1 MDRKPAEQSFK
12 QEESLVTCQ
21 TTQGAEI
28 RGTLLRISRHLAVF
42 EIYNAQL
49 VLRLSEVLKDFRV
62 LVAGRPSYL
71 GDAVLSSVVHTG
83 TMLVCEVTLQDAWIE
98 AESFAS
104 LTDREHLRAGF
115 EDFMRQWE
123 KSYRIDPQYKLLV
136 ADMHSYLSDMRL
148 WLDQVELGVRAA
160 PSGDRSQLEREIV
173 SELAK
178 PVVPAM
184 NSLFQKFET
193 LVEAIPAE
201 DRPAH
206 HSYIKKHIHPLV
218 LCSPFA
224 YRTFHKP
231 LGYAGDYEMVNM
243 LLRDPQEGG
252 SIFAKVLNT
261 WFIGQPPAE
270 AHRNRIQ
277 YLTQKLVLET
287 TRVRNEGR
295 DARIY
300 NLGCGPAQEIQ
311 DFLSNQEIS
320 DWAQFVLL
328 DFNDETLQHAQGVIE
343 GVKKRYQRRTP
354 IQWVKKSVVQLLKAG
369 AKVQT
374 SSLENKHDFIYCAGL
389 FDYLPDR
396 VCKDLMN
403 IFYAMLAP
411 GGLLLTTNVDTS
423 NPIRHMLDFVLEWR
437 LIYRN
442 GRQMLS
448 LKPDDV
454 PPENVAVSS
463 DSTGVNVFLEVRRPP
478 L

>member
-1 MDRKPAEQSFK
+1 
-12 QEESLVTCQ
+12 
-21 TTQGAEI
+21 
-28 RGTLLRISRHLAVF
+28 
-42 EIYNAQL
+42 
-49 VLRLSEVLKDFRV
+49 
-62 LVAGRPSYL
+62 
-71 GDAVLSSVVHTG
+71 VVHTG
-83 TMLVCEVTLQDAWIE
+83 TMLVCEATLEDAWIDP
-98 AESFAS
+98 ESFAS
-104 LTDREHLRAGF
+104 LTDREHLRVAF
-115 EDFMRQWE
+115 ESFMRQWE
-123 KSYRIDPQYKLLV
+123 KTYRVNPEYKLLV
-136 ADMHSYLSDMRL
+136 ADMHTYLSDMRL

-160 PSGDRSQLEREIV
+160 PTGDRLQLEREIV
-173 SELAK
+173 SELSK

-184 NSLFQKFET
+184 NSLFGRFET
-193 LVEAIPAE
+193 LVESIPLE
-201 DRPAH
+201 ERPAH
-206 HSYIKKHIHPLV
+206 HSYIKKLIHPLV

-243 LLRDPQEGG
+243 LLRDPQEGS
-252 SIFAKVLNT
+252 SIFAKVLNV

-270 AHRNRIQ
+270 AHRNRIR
-277 YLTQKLVLET
+277 YLTQKLVEET
-287 TRVRNEGR
+287 ARSKAEGR
-295 DARIY
+295 TARIY
-300 NLGCGPAQEIQ
+300 NLGCGPAQEVQ
-311 DFLSNQEIS
+311 DFFANQELA

-374 SSLENKHDFIYCAGL
+374 SSLENKHDFVYCAGL

-411 GGLLLTTNVDTS
+411 GGLLVATNVDTS
-423 NPIRHMLDFVLEWR
+423 NPIRHMLDYVLEWR
-437 LIYRN
+437 LIYRK
-442 GRQMLS
+442 GRQMLP

-454 PPENVAVSS
+454 PLENVSVCS
-463 DSTGVNVFLEVRRPP
+463 DSTGVNVFLEVRKPA

>member
-1 MDRKPAEQSFK
+1 MDRKPAEQILK
-12 QEESLVTCQ
+12 DNESLITCQ
-21 TTQGAEI
+21 ATQGTEV
-28 RGTLLRISRHLAVF
+28 RGTLLRITRHLAVF
-42 EIYNAQL
+42 EIYNTQL
-49 VLRLSEVLKDFRV
+49 VLRLSEVLTDFRV
-62 LVAGRPSYL
+62 LLCGRPAYF
-71 GDAVLSSVVHTG
+71 GRAVLSSVVHTG
-83 TMLVCEVTLQDAWIE
+83 TVLVCEATLEDAWID
-98 AESFAS
+98 ADGYSA

-123 KSYRIDPQYKLLV
+123 NTYRVVPEYKLLV
-136 ADMHSYLSDMRL
+136 ADMHTYLSDMRL
-148 WLDQVELGVRAA
+148 WLDQVELAVRAA
-160 PSGDRSQLEREIV
+160 PSGDRLQLERDAV
-173 SELAK
+173 AELSR

-184 NSLFQKFET
+184 NSLFEKFET
-193 LVEAIPAE
+193 LVESIPK
-201 DRPAH
+201 DQRPAH
-206 HSYIKKHIHPLV
+206 HSYIKRHIHPLV

-243 LLRDPQEGG
+243 LLRDPQEGS
-252 SIFAKVLNT
+252 SIFAKILNV

-270 AHRNRIQ
+270 AHRNRIR
-277 YLTQKLVLET
+277 YLTQKLVEET
-287 TRVRNEGR
+287 ARARAEGR
-295 DARIY
+295 TARIY
-300 NLGCGPAQEIQ
+300 NLGCGPAQEVQ
-311 DFLSNQEIS
+311 DFFANQELA

-343 GVKKRYQRRTP
+343 GVKRRYQRRTP

-374 SSLENKHDFIYCAGL
+374 SSQENKHDFIYCAGL

-411 GGLLLTTNVDTS
+411 GGLLVTTNVDTS
-423 NPIRHMLDFVLEWR
+423 NPIRHMLDYVLEWR
-437 LIYRN
+437 LIYRS

-454 PPENVAVSS
+454 PPENVSVCS
-463 DSTGVNVFLEVRRPP
+463 DSTGVNVFLEVRKPA